1 MIRVWKQGAD
11 LRDGGGKVTGSW
23 VVEAGVKRVGG
34 LGGGRWESGDGFGS
48 VRKQRGQAQA
58 EGEPHSERRQHRE
71 VKRER
76 PDCGGLHRAGK

>member
-1 MIRVWKQGAD
+1 MGGSEGA
-11 LRDGGGKVTGSW
+11 GGN
-23 VVEAGVKRVGG
+23 
-34 LGGGRWESGDGFGS
+34 LGDGLGS

-58 EGEPHSERRQHRE
+58 EGEPHSERRRHRE